1 MKYKIILFLIL
12 GIDASILFF
21 ETSNISISSS
31 EASLLYGQFSFI
43 QLLVKTSLLVFG
55 HNDFGLRSIFILMHL
70 ASAVLIYLISAK
82 YLTLQRNR
90 LWLLLV
96 FILLPGVVS
105 SAIIVNNAGFIIF
118 GLLLYIYFEQRFSD
132 RYLNILLFLYA
143 VIDVGFAYLFLG
155 LAIYYLY
162 NKEKKQ
168 FLYTMALY
176 FLTSYLYGFDV
187 YGYPRGHFL
196 DTIGVY
202 SAIFTPIIFVYL
214 FYVLYRRYLTDQKDK
229 IWYIASTALLV
240 SLFISF
246 RQKVEI
252 VHFAPYLIIALP
264 LAAQTFSS
272 SYRVRLKAHRGGY
285 KTIFILAFVFLILNT
300 LVVFFNKEL
309 YLVLDNPKHNFAYNM
324 HVAKDLAAQLKKKGI
339 TCVKTDNKMQER
351 LKFYAVA
358 RCNNIELQAIPLK
371 SKKSGS
377 VTISYKNKIIYK
389 ANVTKV
395 STR

>member
-55 HNDFGLRSIFILMHL
+55 QNDFGLRIIFILMHL
-70 ASAVLIYLISAK
+70 ASALLIYLISDK

-90 LWLLLV
+90 LWLVLV
-96 FILLPGVVS
+96 FVLLPGVVS
-105 SAIIVNNAGFIIF
+105 SAILVNNAGFIIF
-118 GLLLYIYFEQRFSD
+118 GLLLYIYLEQHLSN
-132 RYLNILLFLYA
+132 RYINVLLFFYA

-155 LAIYYLY
+155 LSIYHLY
-162 NKEKKQ
+162 NKEKRQ
-168 FLYTMALY
+168 FVYMLALY
-176 FLTSYLYGFDV
+176 FLSSYLYGFDI

-229 IWYIASTALLV
+229 LWYIASTALLV
-240 SLFISF
+240 SLLISF

-285 KTIFILAFVFLILNT
+285 RAIFILAFVFLILNT

-324 HVAKDLAAQLKKKGI
+324 HVAKDLASTLKKQGI
-339 TCVKTDNKMQER
+339 TCVKTDNNMQER

-358 RCNNIELQAIPLK
+358 RCNNIILQPISLE

-389 ANVTKV
+389 ANVTNINNK
-395 STR
+395 